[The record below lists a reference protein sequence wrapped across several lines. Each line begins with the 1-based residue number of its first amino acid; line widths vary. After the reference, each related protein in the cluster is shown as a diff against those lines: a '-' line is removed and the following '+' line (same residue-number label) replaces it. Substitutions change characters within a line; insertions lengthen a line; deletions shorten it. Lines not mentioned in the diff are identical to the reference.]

1 MAEIYITLEEAAG
14 FEGMSYKGL
23 TSRISRHPDAYLTK
37 TEPASTN
44 GGKPRVLVALS
55 SLSKKARRAYKEAR
69 NIQGEDVVIEENSSA
84 DEMPW
89 YIDADP
95 AAYIEKNGKAYYEA
109 VELAKVIR
117 EFLNYGDRDRT
128 EFAASFAEAH
138 GMSQRTLYRY
148 AQSYLEASAWAMKM
162 SKQDGNNYDFF
173 KVLALCRKPKQK
185 NTFPSLTPEVRAFI
199 ENLWFDPA
207 FAENNGTREMVY
219 SKLLK
224 VGSANCWDIPSYP
237 TVARYIDYLMNVK
250 RGKNARFLAEEG
262 IRGFKNKLMVKA
274 SRNTKALPVMGLV
287 QGDQHTFDVWVKYTY
302 PNGKTKAIRP
312 KLVAWLDTRSRC
324 IVGDVICVQPNSQ
337 VLKQSLLNMLYSEI
351 GGVPEWLL
359 IDNGKDYTAETMTG
373 RKRSERTSDKAS
385 FDSETKGFYR
395 SIGIQDDMRS
405 LPYQPWSKAQI
416 ERFFGTLI
424 SKFEKWV
431 ASYTGTLTGSK
442 TSAKVNKDIKK
453 MLERDELLSLDE
465 FYELWKQWRD
475 EYHNSFHSGLKKQ
488 GEKWH
493 TPIQVFQNAEER
505 YIKAPPPKKLA
516 TILMRKA
523 ERVLVRNIG
532 IKKFGFEYRADE
544 LCHYIG
550 EKVDIKWDVNDVTKL
565 YVYKDGEKICEAYSQ
580 ELLLIAPKMPQKA
593 LEEHLKMQK
602 RQLRQTMDELAYYTT
617 PLEERDPNYQGYG
630 NDVAGFIFKN
640 ENPQKTA
647 SSKLVALPDDK
658 QFREELRS
666 RKSAKNDSADPDDF
680 YQKQAE
686 KALAALRKLG

>member
-1 MAEIYITLEEAAG
+1 MGEIYITLEEAAG
-14 FEGMSYKGL
+14 LESVKYNTMIQ
-23 TSRISRHPDAYLTK
+23 RIKRNPKAFRTK
-37 TEPASTN
+37 TEPTS
-44 GGKPRVLVALS
+44 GSGKDRVLVALS
-55 SLSKKARRAYKEAR
+55 SLSKKARQAYKKAASIESV
-69 NIQGEDVVIEENSSA
+69 DVVIAEHTDTE
-84 DEMPW
+84 EMPW

-185 NTFPSLTPEVRAFI
+185 NTFPSLTPEVRTFI

-207 FAENNGTREMVY
+207 FAQNNGTRDMVY
-219 SKLLK
+219 GQLLK
-224 VGSANCWDIPSYP
+224 VGSANSWDIPSYP

-250 RGKNARFLAEEG
+250 RGKNARFLAEKGVRE
-262 IRGFKNKLMVKA
+262 FKNRLMVKA

-287 QGDQHTFDVWVKYTY
+287 QGDEHTFDVWVKYTY
-302 PNGKTKAIRP
+302 PNGKTRAIRP
-312 KLVAWLDTRSRC
+312 QLVAWIDTRSRC
-324 IVGDVICVQPNSQ
+324 IVGDVICVKANSQ
-337 VLKQSLLNMLYSEI
+337 VLKQSLLNMLYGEI

-373 RKRSERTSDKAS
+373 RKRNERVS

-442 TSAKVNKDIKK
+442 TSAKVNKDIQK

-475 EYHNSFHSGLKKQ
+475 EYHRSFHSGLKDQ

-493 TPIQVFQNAEER
+493 TPLEVFQNAEER
-505 YIKAPPPKKLA
+505 YIKAPPPKSYA
-516 TILMRKA
+516 TILMMKA

-550 EKVDIKWDVNDVTKL
+550 EKVGIKWDVNDVTKL
-565 YVYKDGEKICEAYSQ
+565 YVYKDGEKICEVYSQ

-640 ENPQKTA
+640 ENPQKAA

-658 QFREELRS
+658 QFRDELRS